1 MAESTV
7 VEGPTLDSRPA
18 LPLIA
23 GGVVVAGAAVL
34 ALLIGPPSI
43 LLGGCVLAGFGIT
56 YMSGIALTLE
66 ERLAFGTVLGAMA
79 VAVVGFVISMI
90 VRDVTLATVLVAT
103 AVALCTGGAAL
114 FLRRDEL
121 AADWAGAGARWSA
134 PLSSSSH
141 PWPLFAIFL
150 ACGAWTVHFLH
161 QAWTYRSDGL
171 YAGYVNIWGDWAA
184 HLTFT
189 GSFAYGHNFPPQ
201 MPIDPGN
208 HLGYPF
214 MVDFLAANLV
224 PLGSTLPTSLVLSSG
239 LLGLAFPAVLYLAAI
254 RFAGGRAAA
263 VIAVAVFLLS
273 GGLGFVYLLGDIQRL
288 GLAAVVHLPREY
300 TLDRDL
306 NFQWLNPVL
315 AYLVP
320 QRSTLFGFSLAL
332 IVLVLLWVSVRD
344 GHRWPAFLFAGLVAG
359 LTPAFHVHAWGTIV
373 ALSFFWALFNRRR
386 EWIAFFVPALAM
398 GLPVLFWMWPPANNS
413 YCVGGS
419 TLGGYCLELGWLSY
433 TDWQRDG
440 LQWFVPDFIWF
451 WIKNTSVLI
460 PLIIGGHLLNRWI
473 PTRFATWFAPM
484 WLWFVVPSVIVLQ
497 PWEWDNTKF
506 FIFFALLGSIVAG
519 AVLAAMFKRGLGSAA
534 VGAALL
540 ILLVLSGTL
549 DVARASDYSVSAYQF
564 VDTRGLQVADW
575 VRTNTPADAL
585 FVVADEHN
593 NPIPTLS
600 GRKVL
605 IGYPGWLFT
614 YGMSDYGAKG
624 IDAHLILQGDPSTPA
639 LIRQYGVSYVLM
651 GPQELSPAHGGNA
664 AYWALNGTLVY
675 DNGEYRGYRVAGGT

>member
-34 ALLIGPPSI
+34 ALRTGRTWF
-43 LLGGCVLAGFGIT
+43 LLGACVLDGFGIP
-56 YMSGIALTLE
+56 YVSGIALTRE

-114 FLRRDEL
+114 FLRRAEL
-121 AADWAGAGARWSA
+121 AADGAGAGARWSA

-239 LLGLAFPAVLYLAAI
+239 LLGIAFPAVLYLAAV

-273 GGLGFVYLLGDIQRL
+273 GGLGFGHPIGDIQRL

-332 IVLVLLWVSVRD
+332 IVLVVLWVALHDRL
-344 GHRWPAFLFAGLVAG
+344 GRRPFLFAGLVAAVM
-359 LTPAFHVHAWGTIV
+359 PVFHVHAYGTV
-373 ALSFFWALFNRRR
+373 LALAAFWALFNRRW
-386 EWIAFFVPALAM
+386 EWLAYFGPALLV
-398 GLPVLFWMWPPANNS
+398 GVPILVWMWPPDNTS
-413 YCVGGS
+413 VCGDLS
-419 TLGGYCLELGWLSY
+419 SIHGYCIQVGWLS
-433 TDWQRDG
+433 
-440 LQWFVPDFIWF
+440 
-451 WIKNTSVLI
+451 
-460 PLIIGGHLLNRWI
+460 
-473 PTRFATWFAPM
+473 
-484 WLWFVVPSVIVLQ
+484 
-497 PWEWDNTKF
+497 
-506 FIFFALLGSIVAG
+506 
-519 AVLAAMFKRGLGSAA
+519 
-534 VGAALL
+534 
-540 ILLVLSGTL
+540 
-549 DVARASDYSVSAYQF
+549 
-564 VDTRGLQVADW
+564 
-575 VRTNTPADAL
+575 
-585 FVVADEHN
+585 
-593 NPIPTLS
+593 
-600 GRKVL
+600 
-605 IGYPGWLFT
+605 
-614 YGMSDYGAKG
+614 
-624 IDAHLILQGDPSTPA
+624 
-639 LIRQYGVSYVLM
+639 
-651 GPQELSPAHGGNA
+651 
-664 AYWALNGTLVY
+664 
-675 DNGEYRGYRVAGGT
+675 